1 MERALGIVGLVRFS
15 VLTSTYYTERFDTPE
30 ETAAHLFSPE
40 RMELRFHL
48 FERLC
53 LPSLLKQTDND
64 FTAIVLTA
72 KAMPEHYLDRLKA
85 LLRPVPNIHCHPVGT
100 GKHYRLVKRGYDRV
114 PHDGVSHRALFR
126 LDDDDA
132 VDRDFIART
141 RRLATGLMTCQAPE
155 TPFVIAH
162 NRGFYVRKDDNE
174 PEVFD
179 AVERAPLSVGT
190 AIVAPVDNPVNPYR
204 FNHRN
209 LPQHLNTFTDI
220 SQPAFIRTIHDD
232 NKSTPAQIGLTR
244 TMTPERI
251 EAELQA
257 HFGTGIAELKRL

>member
-1 MERALGIVGLVRFS
+1 MEKTLSIAGLLRFS
-15 VLTSTYYTERFDTPE
+15 VLTTTYYTERFDTPE
-30 ETAAHLFSPE
+30 KTAGYLFSPE
-40 RMELRFHL
+40 RMKLRFHL
-48 FERLC
+48 FEHLC
-53 LPSLLKQTDND
+53 LPSLLKQTDQN

-72 KAMPEHYLDRLKA
+72 KAMPERYLDRLKA
-85 LLRPVPNIHCHPVGT
+85 LLRPVPNIHCFPVGT
-100 GKHYRLVKRGYDRV
+100 GKHYRLIKQGYDRI
-114 PHDGVSHRALFR
+114 PDNGVSHRALFR

-141 RRLATGLMTCQAPE
+141 RRLATGLMALQTPE

-162 NRGFYVRKDDNE
+162 NRGFYLHKNDKE

-190 AIVAPVDNPVNPYR
+190 TIVSPVDSPVNPYR

-220 SQPAFIRTIHDD
+220 SQPAFIRTIHGD
-232 NKSTPAQIGLTR
+232 NKSRPAQIGLTH
-244 TMTPERI
+244 MMSEAGI
-251 EAELQA
+251 DAELQA
-257 HFGTGIAELKRL
+257 YFGIGSAQLKSL